1 MSYIDRFKTSNIF
14 KKEYIFDENYTS
26 DRIPFREKELSLLSQ
41 LFLSLITNPNEI
53 SQKVLITGKPHTGKT
68 TSIRFFAETLIAA
81 AKKRNVD
88 IKYVYIDCND
98 HNTID
103 KVLSEIRN
111 RLKPKDEKQY
121 FRMNKINLNHRH
133 KYPTPSPHILL
144 VLDDLDFLDDD
155 TEVLLKL
162 IRDEYE
168 DSATNAKEISI
179 ISIASNLDF
188 LKSRMGDNVENLR
201 RNLIVFKPFSREQI
215 YDILNYRASLGMYF
229 DAYTSEII
237 EIITELTF
245 QSGNYRDGLKLLWEA
260 GKIAEEKNLRQITPE
275 CVRLGREKIL
285 RK

>member
-1 MSYIDRFKTSNIF
+1 
-14 KKEYIFDENYTS
+14 
-26 DRIPFREKELSLLSQ
+26 
-41 LFLSLITNPNEI
+41 
-53 SQKVLITGKPHTGKT
+53 
-68 TSIRFFAETLIAA
+68 LIAA

-88 IKYVYIDCND
+88 IKYVYIDCNG

-103 KVLSEIRN
+103 KVLSKIRN

-121 FRMNKINLNHRH
+121 FRMNTINLHHRH
-133 KYPTPSPHILL
+133 KYPKPSPHILL
-144 VLDDLDFLDDD
+144 ILDDLDFLDDD

-168 DSATNAKEISI
+168 DSAINRGEISI

-188 LKSRMGDNVENLR
+188 LESRIGDNIENLR
-201 RNLIVFKPFSREQI
+201 RNLIVFKPFSREQV
-215 YDILNYRASLGMYF
+215 YDVLNYRASLGMYL

-237 EIITELTF
+237 EMITELTF
-245 QSGNYRDGLKLLWEA
+245 QSGNYREGLKLLWEA
-260 GKIAEEKNLRQITPE
+260 GKVAYENNLRQITPE